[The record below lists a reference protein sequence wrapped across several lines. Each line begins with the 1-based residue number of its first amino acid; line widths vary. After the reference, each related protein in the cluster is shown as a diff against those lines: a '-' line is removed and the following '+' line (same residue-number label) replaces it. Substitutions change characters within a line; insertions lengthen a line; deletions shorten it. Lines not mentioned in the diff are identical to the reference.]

1 MASFPPLGGVGA
13 SVWSV
18 AVAKVQT
25 RWVKIAENGLF
36 LLNGSALWWIHCLV
50 WLVGRTRSR
59 WLE

>member
-25 RWVKIAENGLF
+25 RWVKTAENGLF